1 MSNAST
7 RLKIREAALRLF
19 LQHGFTKTS
28 IADIE
33 RAAGLAP
40 RAGAFYRHFDSKQTL
55 LVELAKEYV
64 SETPD
69 EFHFEELLAYRNTRA
84 ELVAIAHVYE
94 NAAERQ
100 RPFLR
105 LIDEIRLLDYGTAL
119 ESDVNATMLD
129 ALMRWVA
136 TKPAAARWKPPQLAA
151 MTMCIFG
158 GWLFYL
164 GKSQQGVQV
173 PTLSRDTLLDVWAS
187 HWAAHLDH
195 PG

>member
-1 MSNAST
+1 MSNT
-7 RLKIREAALRLF
+7 NTKLKIREAALQLF
-19 LQHGFTKTS
+19 LQQGFTRTS

-33 RAAGLAP
+33 REAGLAP

-69 EFHFEELLAYRNTRA
+69 EFQFDELLAYQNTRA
-84 ELVAIAHVYE
+84 ELITIAHVYE
-94 NAAERQ
+94 SAAERQ

-105 LIDEIRLLDYGTAL
+105 LIDEIRLLDCGTAL

-129 ALMRWVA
+129 ALMQWVA
-136 TKPAAARWKPPQLAA
+136 SKPAAARWKPPELAA

-164 GKSQQGVQV
+164 GKSQQGVEV
-173 PTLSRDTLLDVWAS
+173 STLNRDMLLDVWAS
-187 HWAAHLDH
+187 HWAAFLDH